1 VRQLKEIWEE
11 KFFLE
16 FGKFMSKL
24 AKKPVNITEGVNVA
38 FDRDIVKVNGPKGNL
53 SFRIPKGVDVKSV
66 EGRLHVSL
74 KVPTSPAKGGI
85 RGASKNNENLKPSL
99 GLTRAMVSNMVTG
112 VSHGFEKH
120 LELSGVGYRAQVTG
134 RDIAISVGFSHPV
147 IITADLGLNIAVKE
161 NIITVSGAD
170 KDLVGNMAAKIRS
183 IRPPEPY
190 KGKGIKYVQEKIR
203 RKAGKAA
210 KALGVK

>member
-1 VRQLKEIWEE
+1 
-11 KFFLE
+11 
-16 FGKFMSKL
+16 MSKL
-24 AKKPVNITEGVNVA
+24 AKKPVSILEGVTVA

-66 EGRLHVSL
+66 EGQLHVSL
-74 KVPTSPAKGGI
+74 KDKT
-85 RGASKNNENLKPSL
+85 NEDLKPEL

-112 VSHGFEKH
+112 VSTGFEKR

-134 RDIAISVGFSHPV
+134 QNIAISVGFSHPA
-147 IITADLGLNIAVKE
+147 IITADLGLNLTVKE
-161 NIITVSGAD
+161 NIITVSGVD

-190 KGKGIKYVQEKIR
+190 KGKGIKYIQEKIR